1 VIKSLIN
8 KTANEKQIFYPSDI
22 KRYINTNSFYLGRGG
37 EFTGGPYLKRK
48 GDVIV
53 PESILQAHGLFVGVT
68 RSGKSVLLK
77 SIASQAIRKGWG
89 VMVIDF
95 KPDADLYQ
103 AVFMESLKTE
113 RINDFIF
120 FSPNL
125 AAIRDTKIVF
135 PSSSATYNPF
145 LFGTQEEIVSKIKRS
160 ISNFDKQTGGDKFWE
175 DVQIDAID
183 ACVGSLM
190 GMDKVF
196 NWKDIWTLLVKPD
209 AQLYVLEHTKNIQ
222 AREKLREIHI
232 FFKKNYDTAQK
243 YYLGTKIAIGE
254 YALSEISQYLN
265 SYDPNLNIYDAVH
278 KKKIVHVALSA
289 LLSEKTS
296 SGMAKLLISDLNSII
311 GHVVTEQKKLK
322 TRFLVIIDEFSRCI
336 FGGVEDL
343 FAMAAGAGITL
354 LVGFQSLSD
363 IEQKG
368 GAPLRKRIMA
378 NTQTKV
384 FMMQTDAE
392 APQTLAEIAGKTY
405 RSKTKTYEYSIFNPF
420 SSFEKNIRKEET
432 NIIEPS
438 FLTNL
443 EPLNFYARIG
453 TQNFRGVVPIIPS
466 VTEDPGIK
474 YHYNHTKEDN
484 SRGLGLFEKF
494 CDDIYKDKKEEK

>member
-1 VIKSLIN
+1 MIKKVKSLIN
-8 KTANEKQIFYPSDI
+8 KTSNEKQIFYPSDI
-22 KRYINTNSFYLGRGG
+22 ERYINTNAFYLGRGG
-37 EFTGGPYLKRK
+37 EFTGSPYLKRK

-53 PESILQAHGLFVGVT
+53 PENILQAHGLFVGAT

-89 VMVIDF
+89 IMVIDF
-95 KPDADLYQ
+95 KPDADLYN
-103 AVFMESLKTE
+103 AVFIESIKTG
-113 RINDFIF
+113 RMNDFVF

-125 AAIRDTKIVF
+125 AAMRDTKIVF

-145 LFGTQEEIVSKIKRS
+145 LIGTQEEIVSKIKRA
-160 ISNFDKQTGGDKFWE
+160 ISDFDKNSGGDKFWRDIE
-175 DVQIDAID
+175 VDAID

-209 AQLYVLEHTKNIQ
+209 AQIYVMDNTRNMQ
-222 AREKLREIHI
+222 AREKLREIHM

-243 YYLGTKIAIGE
+243 YYLGTKISIGE

-265 SYDPNLNIYDAVH
+265 SYNPNLNIYDAVT

-311 GHVVTEQKKLK
+311 GHVVTETKKLK

-336 FGGVEDL
+336 FSGVEDL
-343 FAMAAGAGITL
+343 FAMAAGAGVTL
-354 LVGFQSLSD
+354 LVGFQSFSD
-363 IEQKG
+363 IGQKG
-368 GAPLRKRIMA
+368 GEMMQKRILA
-378 NTQTKV
+378 NTQSKV
-384 FMMQTDAE
+384 FMLQEDKE
-392 APQTLAEIAGKTY
+392 APQSLAEIAGKTY
-405 RSKTKTYEYSIFNPF
+405 RSKSRLYEYSVFNPF
-420 SSFEKNIRKEET
+420 VFFEKNIRKEET
-432 NIIEPS
+432 NVIEPS
-438 FLTNL
+438 YLTNI

-453 TQNFRGVVPIIPS
+453 AQNFRGVVPILPS
-466 VTEDPGIK
+466 VTEDTGLK
-474 YHYNHTKEDN
+474 YHYDYTKEDN
-484 SRGLGLFEKF
+484 SKGLGLFEKF
-494 CDDIYKDKKEEK
+494 C

>member
-1 VIKSLIN
+1 MKQIKSLIN
-8 KTANEKQIFYPSDI
+8 KTSNEKQIFYPSDI
-22 KRYINTNSFYLGRGG
+22 NRYINTDAFYLGRGG
-37 EFTGGPYLKRK
+37 EFTGSPYLRRK

-89 VMVIDF
+89 LLVIDF

-103 AVFMESLKTE
+103 AVFTESLKTG
-113 RINDFIF
+113 RMNDFTF

-145 LFGTQEEIVSKIKRS
+145 LIGTQEEIVSKVKRA
-160 ISNFDKQTGGDKFWE
+160 ISSFDKQSGGDKFWE
-175 DVQIDAID
+175 DVQVDAID

-190 GMDKVF
+190 GMDKAF
-196 NWKDIWTLLVKPD
+196 NWKDIWTLLVKPE
-209 AQLYVLEHTKNIQ
+209 AQLHVMENTKNIQ

-232 FFKKNYDTAQK
+232 FFKKNFEKAQN
-243 YYLGTKIAIGE
+243 YYLGTKISIGE

-278 KKKIVHVALSA
+278 KKKIVHVALSS

-296 SGMAKLLISDLNSII
+296 SGVAKLLISDLNSII
-311 GHVVTEQKKLK
+311 GHVVTETKKLK

-343 FAMAAGAGITL
+343 FAMAAGAGVTL

-368 GAPLRKRIMA
+368 GAPMRRRIMS
-378 NTQTKV
+378 NTQTKI
-384 FMMQTDAE
+384 FMMQTDTE

-405 RSKTKTYEYSIFNPF
+405 RAKARLYEYSIFNPF
-420 SSFEKNIRKEET
+420 VFFERNIRKEET

-438 FLTNL
+438 YLTNL

-474 YHYNHTKEDN
+474 YHYDYAKEDTTK
-484 SRGLGLFEKF
+484 GLGLFEKF
-494 CDDIYKDKKEEK
+494 CK